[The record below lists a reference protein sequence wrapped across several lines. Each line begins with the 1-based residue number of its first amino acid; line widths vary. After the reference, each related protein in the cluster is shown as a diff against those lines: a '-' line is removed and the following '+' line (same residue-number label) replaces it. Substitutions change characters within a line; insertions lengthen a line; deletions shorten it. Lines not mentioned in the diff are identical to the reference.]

1 MYTTMSPNIIPYPVP
16 RDSGEEF
23 TKDLFKIAAAYG
35 IKDLHFKTDPDTGL
49 KAVVAIH
56 STRRGSALG
65 GTRCLYYPTAHHGLE
80 DAIRLARG
88 MSYKSAFAGLPYGG
102 GKGVLLRPKNIEN
115 RDAYFECYGEF
126 INSLN
131 GRFITAVDVG
141 TRVSDMDIIGRK
153 TKYVLSTS
161 ADTGDPSLHTAK
173 GVLNAIKAAV
183 KVKLGRSDLEDIL
196 VAIQGIGKVGF
207 HLARLLHSNGAKLA
221 VTDFDHYLVQRCIDE
236 LGAVPVTPEG
246 ILSYQC
252 DVFAP
257 CALGGI
263 FNENTTHRIKAKI
276 ICGAANNQ
284 LANDNNGDLLQ
295 QKNIFYVPDYVVN
308 SGGLI
313 HVIYGPGR
321 ETNDRISS
329 IYDSVCNIYQ
339 RSITT
344 GEPYHRVAN
353 SISEQILSGS
363 RQVAANTE
371 V

>member
-1 MYTTMSPNIIPYPVP
+1 MYTTMSPNVIPYPVP

-23 TKDLFKIAAAYG
+23 TKDIFHIAEAYG
-35 IKDLHFKTDPDTGL
+35 MEDLHFKVDPATGL
-49 KAVVAIH
+49 KAIVAIH

-102 GKGVLLRPKNIEN
+102 GKGVLLRPKNIKD
-115 RDAYFECYGEF
+115 RDAYFECYGQF

-141 TRVSDMDIIGRK
+141 TKVSDMDIINRK

-183 KVKLGRSDLEDIL
+183 KVKLNRSDLDGIL
-196 VAIQGIGKVGF
+196 VAIQGTGKVGY
-207 HLARLLHSNGAKLA
+207 HLARLLRTNGAKLA
-221 VTDFDHYLVQRCIDE
+221 VTDIDHSLEQRCVDE
-236 LGAVPVTPEG
+236 LGAVTIPPEG
-246 ILSYQC
+246 ILSYEC

-263 FNENTTHRIKAKI
+263 FNESTTHRIKAKI

-284 LANDNNGDLLQ
+284 LANDKHGDLLHR
-295 QKNIFYVPDYVVN
+295 KDIFYVPDYVVN
-308 SGGLI
+308 AGGLI
-313 HVIYGPGR
+313 HVIYGTGH
-321 ETNDRISS
+321 ESDDRISS

-339 RSITT
+339 RSIAT
-344 GEPYHRVAN
+344 GEPCHRVAN
-353 SISEQILSGS
+353 SISEQILSSS
-363 RQVAANTE
+363 RQVAAYME